1 MPPNAKNEKDKEEE
15 EDDKKKKKLNSV
27 GVFEIFAF
35 ADKWDVLLI
44 VLGMIGAI
52 IAGSIFPFM
61 FYIFGNITDGF
72 TTYQVQHAS
81 YNCDNS
87 NVCAKN
93 ASETLMN
100 KCNQIDDKLKVKS
113 VKN

>member
-1 MPPNAKNEKDKEEE
+1 M
-15 EDDKKKKKLNSV
+15 NSV

-44 VLGMIGAI
+44 VLGMFGAV

-72 TTYQVQHAS
+72 TNYQVQHS
-81 YNCDNS
+81 LSNCDDMT
-87 NVCAKN
+87 VCAEN
-93 ASETLMN
+93 ATEDLMST
-100 KCNQIDDKLKVKS
+100 CESIDNALKVKIRS
-113 VKN
+113 E